1 MITKMLG
8 LERSRGEDADVRTA
22 DWRAEP
28 FQSLETGKNWEVG
41 TESSGEGR
49 SRDPRGRRR
58 FCGARKEME
67 GDTTKEA
74 REEKFL

>member
-1 MITKMLG
+1 MGKT
-8 LERSRGEDADVRTA
+8 ADVRTA
-22 DWRAEP
+22 NHRAEP

-41 TESSGEGR
+41 TESSGE
-49 SRDPRGRRR
+49 GRRR